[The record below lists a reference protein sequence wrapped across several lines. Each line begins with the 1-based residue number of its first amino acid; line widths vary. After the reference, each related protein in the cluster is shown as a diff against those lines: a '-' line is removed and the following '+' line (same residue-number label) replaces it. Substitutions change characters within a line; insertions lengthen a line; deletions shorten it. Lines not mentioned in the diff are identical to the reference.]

1 MKEVIQSVLWVSELE
16 AVDLG
21 TMRKDNLGST

>member
-1 MKEVIQSVLWVSELE
+1 MKEVVQSVLWVSELE

-21 TMRKDNLGST
+21 KMRKDNLGST